1 MAVRKIEHI
10 GIMTA
15 NLEASIEFYKRVL
28 GMEHT
33 YNLPHPNGLIR
44 LAFLRF
50 PGSQETEIELVEGYN
65 SELPIEG
72 KVHHI
77 AFTVDNIE
85 EEYERLKRMG
95 LPQLDSELSSLS
107 NGARYFFFSGPDG
120 ERLELFQ
127 PGSAPG
133 L

>member
-1 MAVRKIEHI
+1 MAIRKIEHI
-10 GIMTA
+10 GVMTA
-15 NLEASIEFYKRVL
+15 NLEASIDFYKQVL

-33 YNLPHPNGLIR
+33 YSLPHGVIR
-44 LAFLRF
+44 IAFLRF
-50 PGSQETEIELVEGYN
+50 PGSTETEIELVEGYN

-85 EEYERLKRMG
+85 EEFERLKRMG
-95 LPQLDSELSSLS
+95 LPQLDSELSSLP

-133 L
+133 Q